1 MSDVSDKMI
10 DNFKYMSIE
19 TLEDIAKGKSDDY
32 EPEAIKV
39 AKKILKERIE
49 STHTINSS
57 KDKGTEPK
65 ESKSDVDVEVIHTDN
80 TNSTNQDVVV
90 TDIRMPFISMVIF
103 MVKWVIASI
112 PAMIILFL
120 IGLLVTGIFGVGV
133 ISLFK

>member
-39 AKKILKERIE
+39 AKQILKDKKQKAKANKPKIKIE
-49 STHTINSS
+49 NS
-57 KDKGTEPK
+57 
-65 ESKSDVDVEVIHTDN
+65 
-80 TNSTNQDVVV
+80 NQDVIVK
-90 TDIRMPFISMVIF
+90 DINMTFTSMVIF

-112 PAMIILFL
+112 PAMIILFIL
-120 IGLLVTGIFGVGV
+120 GFALASFIGVGV
-133 ISLFK
+133 VSLFK